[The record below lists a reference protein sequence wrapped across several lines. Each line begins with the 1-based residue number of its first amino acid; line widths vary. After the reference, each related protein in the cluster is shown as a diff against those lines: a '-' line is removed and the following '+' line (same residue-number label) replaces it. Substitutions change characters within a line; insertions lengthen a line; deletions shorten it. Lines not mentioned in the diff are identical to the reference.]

1 MPEDHLLFGELLVR
15 LGLVTPDQV
24 EGALE
29 HQRRSGE
36 RIGQAL
42 VSLGHVDRERLQQ
55 VLLAALGV
63 EELAVPPRPAP
74 TAESPTGTLRERV
87 VVVDDSEIY
96 AAMVGHE
103 LTERGYEV
111 VCLHDPLVAL
121 KEIPGLKPS
130 LVLTDLQMPG
140 MSGAELCTALKAGPF
155 PQLPV
160 IILTGHEAEAVSGLR
175 SGADDYIQK
184 GADLD
189 ELVARMESVLRR
201 ARQVQH
207 VRRLFARYTSD
218 EVVEKI
224 LTGGEVAL
232 SGEKREVTILFVD
245 IRSFSALSERHPP
258 EQVLRMLNRVLGRL
272 SDVVLACDGRVDKFL
287 GDGLMAVFGAPVAH
301 EDDPLRAMRAAMR
314 MMQEAGEL
322 RRGAPHGG
330 DEAIWPEEGLQL
342 GIGINTGVVVVG
354 NLGSE
359 RRSEYTCIGDSV
371 NVCSRLC
378 ELARPGQ
385 VLIGPRT
392 RELLGD
398 AADVGPHAM
407 MRLRGR
413 SEPTPVFS
421 LRWDPS

>member
-1 MPEDHLLFGELLVR
+1 MPEEHLLFGELLVR
-15 LGLVTPDQV
+15 LGLVSSHQV
-24 EGALE
+24 EEALA
-29 HQRRSGE
+29 HQRRSGQ
-36 RIGQAL
+36 RIGQSL
-42 VSLGHVDRERLQQ
+42 VSLGYVDRERLQQ

-63 EELAVPPRPAP
+63 EDLADSPRPARAPEHSPP
-74 TAESPTGTLRERV
+74 TVALDRV

-103 LTERGYEV
+103 LSERGYEV
-111 VCLHDPLVAL
+111 ICLNDPLVAL
-121 KEIPGLKPS
+121 REIPRLQPA
-130 LVLTDLQMPG
+130 LVITDLQMPG
-140 MSGAELCTALKAGPF
+140 MSGAELCTALKRGPF

-160 IILTGHEAEAVSGLR
+160 IILTGHEAEAVAGLR

-201 ARQVQH
+201 SRQVQH

-218 EVVEKI
+218 EVVDKI
-224 LTGGEVAL
+224 LTGGELAL
-232 SGEKREVTILFVD
+232 SGEKREVTVLFVD

-272 SDVVLACDGRVDKFL
+272 SDVVLSCEGRVDKFL
-287 GDGLMAVFGAPVAH
+287 GDGLMAVFGAPVSRD
-301 EDDPLRAMRAAMR
+301 DDPIRAVKAAKL
-314 MMQEAGEL
+314 MMDAAGEL
-322 RRGAPHGG
+322 RRGAPLGG
-330 DEAIWPEEGLQL
+330 DEAIWPEAGLQL

-359 RRSEYTCIGDSV
+359 RRSEYTCIGDTV
-371 NVCSRLC
+371 NVSARLC

-385 VLIGPRT
+385 VLIGART

-398 AADVGPHAM
+398 AANVGALAL

-413 SEPTPVFS
+413 IEPTPVYS
-421 LRWDPS
+421 LRWES